1 MTFYVEFYAEQAFL
15 SFVKSHLTKET
26 KFDLED
32 GAVCVLSCTAAIEAI
47 LNRLFE
53 NDGRLKHYDSLRLP
67 EKIETLAD
75 FAKVEV
81 LWGNKPW
88 QDIGQ
93 LISVRNWLAH
103 YKNSTIGLINSDSQW
118 VVDDINKK
126 PRLEP
131 GVVLSRKN
139 VTNYYRAVL
148 SGCQMLVTG
157 LDQGLHFGFLSDENY
172 EPIIVG

>member
-1 MTFYVEFYAEQAFL
+1 MTFYVDFYAEQAFL
-15 SFVKSHLTKET
+15 SFVKSQVTKEA
-26 KFDLED
+26 KFGLED
-32 GAVCVLSCTAAIEAI
+32 GAVCVLSCAAAIEAI

-53 NDGRLKHYDSLRLP
+53 NDGRLRHYDSLRIS

-75 FAKVEV
+75 FAQVKV

-103 YKNSTIGLINSDSQW
+103 YKNSTIGLVNSDSQW

-126 PRLEP
+126 PKLEP
-131 GVVLSRKN
+131 GVVLSREY
-139 VTNYYRAVL
+139 VTNYYKAVL
-148 SGCQMLVTG
+148 ASCQLIVTG
-157 LDQGLHFGFLSDENY
+157 LNQDVHFSFLADEDY
-172 EPIIVG
+172 ELIIVG